1 MTIRQEESSP
11 VGDYF
16 HDNGIQKTF
25 EKIAAMAD
33 GFEVHSERLKL
44 YCEELS
50 SKLRQFRSFIQSA
63 EKREMKKSVRNEI
76 SDFLGE

>member
-11 VGDYF
+11 IGDYF

-33 GFEVHSERLKL
+33 GFEVDSEHLKL

-63 EKREMKKSVRNEI
+63 EKREMKKSVRNGI